1 MCFQQLGT
9 WLTTLYLLRLQSLS
23 LELSMPMSM
32 TKRTPSNFQ
41 IFLFQRL
48 LFSYLQD
55 TFLDVDTW
63 NCLTSTIIH
72 MIIPSSRMILQC
84 PLVPH
89 LCIISAAL
97 SWPFFLAS
105 QPGPHER
112 SFESLAPSTW
122 YFLKHAHHYP
132 SPVWIST
139 LFLMVAPEPYH
150 INHTALQVVLTFMV
164 FTAAWLSP
172 SPLNLLISSGLP
184 SLSFPTMAFP
194 KHRTQDSSHLTLSPC
209 PQTLRK

>member
-1 MCFQQLGT
+1 M
-9 WLTTLYLLRLQSLS
+9 
-23 LELSMPMSM
+23 
-32 TKRTPSNFQ
+32 
-41 IFLFQRL
+41 
-48 LFSYLQD
+48 
-55 TFLDVDTW
+55 
-63 NCLTSTIIH
+63 
-72 MIIPSSRMILQC
+72 
-84 PLVPH
+84 PH

-194 KHRTQDSSHLTLSPC
+194 KHHTQDSSHLTLSPC
-209 PQTLRK
+209 PQTLRKWYCLWEKSVTSSLIFYNFLSPHHFSCTSVTPLWGLFHCFHIFLLETIPW